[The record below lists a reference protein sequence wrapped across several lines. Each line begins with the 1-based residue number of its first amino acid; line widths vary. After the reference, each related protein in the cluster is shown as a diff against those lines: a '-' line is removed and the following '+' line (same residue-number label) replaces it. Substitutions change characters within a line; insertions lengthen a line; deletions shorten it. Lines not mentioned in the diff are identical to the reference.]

1 MMKDKNELSKAI
13 SHALRH
19 KPEEYGI
26 KLNKDGWVKLEIL
39 IEALKAK
46 SNTFTNL
53 NENDVRSMIER
64 SIKKRHEIK
73 ARSIR
78 AIYGHSADVEIEY
91 LEKDPPLKLYHGTSN
106 EIGKVI
112 LLDGLRPMSR
122 KYAHLSSSIGDAFNL
137 GRRKDDAP
145 LVLEI
150 DAYKAS
156 IAGLKFY
163 LTNNNIWLSKFVP
176 PEFIHIIIKDGA

>member
-1 MMKDKNELSKAI
+1 MRDKNELSKAI

-26 KLNKDGWVKLEIL
+26 KLEKDGWIELKIL

-46 SNTFTNL
+46 SNTFSDL
-53 NENDVRSMIER
+53 NENDVCSMIEQ
-64 SIKKRHEIK
+64 SIKKRHEVK
-73 ARSIR
+73 GRRIR

-91 LEKDPPLKLYHGTSN
+91 PEKGPPLKLYHGTSK

-122 KYAHLSSSIGDAFNL
+122 QYVHLSSNIDDAFNV

-163 LTNNNIWLSKFVP
+163 LTDNNIWLSKFVP
-176 PEFIHIIIKDGA
+176 AEFIHILVKDGA